1 MILCLAIL
9 VDLQLLTGRQTDR
22 QTDTGCIYHVTVHT
36 LLLLQLFIWSILA
49 KLSATNNS
57 ILFAMSPFD
66 RARVISYSTLTET
79 MYL

>member
-36 LLLLQLFIWSILA
+36 LLLLQLFFWSILA